1 MENKKLNN
9 VWDIIKNIVKELH
22 PRKYTF
28 FGYIKLLIILII
40 LPYIIITIKASIF
53 QFFNR
58 NNADTENKIKEI
70 QEKVEKGKSEIKK
83 EMDQKFE
90 YLNQQS
96 EPMIKR
102 GVELESKAHGLFGYL
117 EEKEKVDAEARRDYI
132 DQDIAITLEA
142 MKKLPLDKISQID
155 SNKLDRVYN
164 RLKCYDIVEE
174 EKRMAKAGI
183 LNSIKKANQAVE
195 EINRLQKSNNL
206 SGFDK
211 ERLEQNITLY
221 NKVKAMDK
229 DTSDE
234 GLERSVAQ
242 YPSSRLKECLI
253 RADKVLPVVMKYDLR
268 FIEEPGHY
276 YSARK
281 KYTIVEKWAKLQ
293 EMFGIAK
300 DIDFTIYKIRS
311 EKTKVSFK
319 ARAEARITNSKV
331 SEDVKAKLRY
341 LDYETYLK
349 LKKISPDNP
358 GFTYNAYKSYVNS
371 RDYYGYPDLG
381 TDYEKKYDEKVIEF
395 SKDQIKDI
403 KIIDANTIGLTQ
415 PAKVHCDYP
424 YKNLKISDKITVEKC
439 YYPTGKG
446 DYEYIIGRIVE
457 KCELTARG
465 TLHRCKDITC
475 DVFYDKKAGK
485 YNGYAKVNQMYE
497 DKKKKQCKKFGPKV
511 LKYQLFGIEV
521 PMQKQSV
528 LNNKGE
534 IEKID
539 FNQKGKEF
547 LQEKFS
553 TADKIKCRI
562 WNKKGSSNRYANCK
576 PFYYVKGTGSNQR
589 TDIDFLSTEYVN
601 SGFAKATDKLN
612 SHNQK
617 VQKEKA
623 KTLVEKCLKDG
634 ICKNIEASIWQQ
646 EAIEEYRKSNNT
658 LEASNETQQQDDE
671 NEVN

>member
-1 MENKKLNN
+1 MENNKLSNIE
-9 VWDIIKNIVKELH
+9 DIVRNIGKELH

-40 LPYIIITIKASIF
+40 LPYIIITIEASIF

-58 NNADTENKIKEI
+58 NNADTENKIKEV

-90 YLNQQS
+90 YLNHQS
-96 EPMIKR
+96 EPMIKK

-132 DQDIAITLEA
+132 DRDIAITLEA
-142 MKKLPLDKISQID
+142 MKKLPLDQVSRID
-155 SNKLDRVYN
+155 SKKLDNVYSE
-164 RLKCYDIVEE
+164 LKCYDIVEE

-211 ERLEQNITLY
+211 ERLEQNIAFY

-234 GLERSVAQ
+234 GLERSIAQ
-242 YPSSRLKECLI
+242 YPSNRLKECLI
-253 RADKVLPVVMKYDLR
+253 RADKVLPIVMKYDLR

-281 KYTIVEKWAKLQ
+281 KYTIVEQWAKLQ
-293 EMFGIAK
+293 AMFGIAK
-300 DIDFTIYKIRS
+300 DIDFTIYKILDDS
-311 EKTKVSFK
+311 TKMNYK
-319 ARAEARITNSKV
+319 KWATAEITNSDLPK
-331 SEDVKAKLRY
+331 EDASFLLY
-341 LDYETYLK
+341 YAYEAYLK
-349 LKKISPDNP
+349 IKKISPDNP
-358 GFTYNAYKSYVNS
+358 GFTYNVYKSYVNS

-485 YNGYAKVNQMYE
+485 YNGYAKVNQMYK
-497 DKKKKQCKKFGPKV
+497 DKQMKQCKKFVSKV

-521 PMQKQSV
+521 PMEKQSV
-528 LNNKGE
+528 LNNQGE

-562 WNKKGSSNRYANCK
+562 WNKKGSSNRYADCK

-612 SHNQK
+612 SHNEK

-634 ICKNIEASIWQQ
+634 ICQDIEASIWQQ
-646 EAIEEYRKSNNT
+646 EAIEEYRKNYSTSGNSNQKQQ
-658 LEASNETQQQDDE
+658 EASS
-671 NEVN
+671 EVN

>member
-1 MENKKLNN
+1 MENNKLSNIE
-9 VWDIIKNIVKELH
+9 DIVRNIGKELH

-40 LPYIIITIKASIF
+40 LPYIIITIEASIF

-58 NNADTENKIKEI
+58 NNADTENKIKEV

-96 EPMIKR
+96 EPMIKK

-117 EEKEKVDAEARRDYI
+117 EEKEKVDAEARSDYI
-132 DQDIAITLEA
+132 DRDIAITLEA
-142 MKKLPLDKISQID
+142 MKKLPLDKVSQID
-155 SNKLDRVYN
+155 SKKLDNVYY

-183 LNSIKKANQAVE
+183 LNSIKKANEAVE

-206 SGFDK
+206 NDFDK

-253 RADKVLPVVMKYDLR
+253 KADKVLPVVMKYDLR
-268 FIEEPGHY
+268 FIDRPGYY
-276 YSARK
+276 YSAGD

-300 DIDFTIYKIRS
+300 DIDFTIYKILADC
-311 EKTKVSFK
+311 TKVNFTT
-319 ARAEARITNSKV
+319 RAIPRITNSDLSK
-331 SEDVKAKLRY
+331 EDAAFLLY
-341 LDYETYLK
+341 HDYETYLK

-358 GFTYNAYKSYVNS
+358 GFTYNAYKSNVNS
-371 RDYYGYPDLG
+371 RDYYGYPNLG
-381 TDYEKKYDEKVIEF
+381 SDYEKKYDEKVIEF

-424 YKNLKISDKITVEKC
+424 YKNLNISDIL
-439 YYPTGKG
+439 
-446 DYEYIIGRIVE
+446 IG
-457 KCELTARG
+457 
-465 TLHRCKDITC
+465 
-475 DVFYDKKAGK
+475 
-485 YNGYAKVNQMYE
+485 N
-497 DKKKKQCKKFGPKV
+497 
-511 LKYQLFGIEV
+511 
-521 PMQKQSV
+521 
-528 LNNKGE
+528 E
-534 IEKID
+534 I
-539 FNQKGKEF
+539 
-547 LQEKFS
+547 
-553 TADKIKCRI
+553 A
-562 WNKKGSSNRYANCK
+562 
-576 PFYYVKGTGSNQR
+576 
-589 TDIDFLSTEYVN
+589 
-601 SGFAKATDKLN
+601 
-612 SHNQK
+612 
-617 VQKEKA
+617 
-623 KTLVEKCLKDG
+623 
-634 ICKNIEASIWQQ
+634 
-646 EAIEEYRKSNNT
+646 
-658 LEASNETQQQDDE
+658 
-671 NEVN
+671 